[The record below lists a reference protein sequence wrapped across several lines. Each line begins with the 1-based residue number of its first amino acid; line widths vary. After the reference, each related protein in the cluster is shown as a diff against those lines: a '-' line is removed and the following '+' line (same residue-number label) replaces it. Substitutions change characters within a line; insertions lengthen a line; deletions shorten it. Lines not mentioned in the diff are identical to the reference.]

1 MMPAKLIPEGHV
13 YWHLARGVLLN
24 LKLDHTASDLGVNV
38 KTTVPRDRRH
48 HVSRIRAKLG

>member
-38 KTTVPRDRRH
+38 KTLQVWRRRRGL
-48 HVSRIRAKLG
+48 VRKRAA